1 MTSIIINPTKKRKD
15 EEVPSSRKIQAFII
29 SGGTP
34 NWENDC
40 AKLLIKKLPNDSK
53 VLVILHQHAKSF
65 GLETTVVSVEKHVEL
80 VSIEQVFDFGSG
92 CICCSPDGDLTR
104 LLCDIAS
111 SNSSNK
117 PTHIFIETTG
127 VADVRSFAPCFV
139 LKRLYRHSFI

>member
-1 MTSIIINPTKKRKD
+1 M
-15 EEVPSSRKIQAFII
+15 
-29 SGGTP
+29 
-34 NWENDC
+34 
-40 AKLLIKKLPNDSK
+40 
-53 VLVILHQHAKSF
+53 LVILHQHAKSF
-65 GLETTVVSVEKHVEL
+65 GLETTVVNVEKHVEL

-127 VADVRSFAPCFV
+127 VADVRSFA
-139 LKRLYRHSFI
+139 RLFRVEEAISSILSFKGCYYHYK